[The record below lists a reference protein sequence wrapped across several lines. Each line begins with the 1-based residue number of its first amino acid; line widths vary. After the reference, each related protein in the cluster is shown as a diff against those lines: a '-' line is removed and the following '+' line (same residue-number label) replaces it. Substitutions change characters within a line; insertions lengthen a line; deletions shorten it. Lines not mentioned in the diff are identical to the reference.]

1 MMPPTPSMNSMPFSA
16 SIAWRLNAINCAK
29 SMLRPSRAAARS
41 GDSGAR
47 KRQGA
52 MRSTSSAATGRPS
65 AVSSTAGSLVSTT
78 EGS

>member
-1 MMPPTPSMNSMPFSA
+1 MMPPTPSMNSMPVSV
-16 SIAWRLNAINCAK
+16 SIALRLNAISSPK

-52 MRSTSSAATGRPS
+52 IASTSLAATGRPS
-65 AVSSTAGSLVSTT
+65 ALSKTAGSLVSTT
-78 EGS
+78 DGL